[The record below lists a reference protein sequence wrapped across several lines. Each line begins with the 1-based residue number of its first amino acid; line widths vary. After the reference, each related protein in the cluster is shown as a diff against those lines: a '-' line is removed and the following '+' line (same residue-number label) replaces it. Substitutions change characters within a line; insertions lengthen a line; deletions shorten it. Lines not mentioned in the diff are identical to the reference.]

1 MSSNKEIQENKE
13 LILTQTYSIKVYRYT
28 DGSSS
33 MSRQNDGFN
42 PLELL
47 GVLDFTQMEIK
58 DQIKGKFTADYVKR
72 EVVAD

>member
-1 MSSNKEIQENKE
+1 MESNNEIQENKE
-13 LILTQTYSIKVYRYT
+13 LILTQSYSIKVYRYT
-28 DGSSS
+28 DGSTS

-58 DQIKGKFTADYVKR
+58 DQIKGKITPDYVKR
-72 EVVAD
+72 EVVTD